1 MNIADKDAVLPKG
14 CEILIIGAGAYGLS
28 SAWFLASRYGGKN
41 IVVLDASDFAGNGTG
56 RCIGGFRT
64 QWGHESNIR
73 MCLESVDFF
82 EKAADILSYPQG
94 IELKQQG
101 YLLLAWDEEN
111 LDRFRMCQQ
120 AQHALGVKSRM
131 LTPEEVLRISPRV
144 NANGLLGGAICER
157 DGTVSPFRLLDALLK
172 GVRREGVQVA
182 FGCKVHGLEHSAT
195 TFMARTSQG
204 DISAKKVV
212 ICTDWA
218 APELLRPLGVQVPVD
233 RLPVEIMVT
242 EPAPPM
248 LGPIHISMRHGM
260 AINQMPRGSIVVNHG
275 RARTRADDIS
285 NQPDWL
291 EKACRGA
298 CEVVPSLA
306 DVNVLR
312 GWAGTISVTPDMQPI
327 IDELEVPGLYVAVS
341 AYKGLMTAPAAGRF
355 VSDLVAGTVT
365 DDPVAPFLSLAR
377 LSNGQLVREPMTNGA
392 KLDPGAAA
400 GNPMN

>member
-1 MNIADKDAVLPKG
+1 MNTSRKGAALPSG
-14 CEILIIGAGAYGLS
+14 CEILVIGAGAYGLS
-28 SAWFLASRYGGKN
+28 SAWFLASRFGGKN
-41 IVVLDASDFAGNGTG
+41 IIVLDASDFAGNGTG

-101 YLLLAWDEEN
+101 YLLLAWDEEV
-111 LDRFRMCQQ
+111 LERFRMCQK
-120 AQHALGVKSRM
+120 AQHAHGVASRM
-131 LTPEEVLRISPRV
+131 LTPEDVLRISPGV

-157 DGTVSPFRLLDALLK
+157 DGTLSPFRLLDALLK
-172 GVRREGVQVA
+172 GVRREGVQVE
-182 FGCKVHGLEHSAT
+182 FGCRVNSIAHSAST
-195 TFMARTSQG
+195 YTARTSHG
-204 DISAKKVV
+204 SISAEKVI

-218 APELLRPLGVQVPVD
+218 APDLLDPLGVQVPVD

-242 EPAPPM
+242 EPAPRM
-248 LGPIHISMRHGM
+248 LGPVHISMRHGM

-275 RARTRADDIS
+275 RARTRADDIT

-291 EKACRGA
+291 EKACKGA

-306 DVNVLR
+306 GVNVLR

-355 VSDLVAGTVT
+355 VADLVAGAVA
-365 DDPVAPFLSLAR
+365 DDPVAPFLSLSR
-377 LSNGQLVREPMTNGA
+377 LRTGQLVREPMTNGA
-392 KLDPGAAA
+392 KLDPEPQPATAKH
-400 GNPMN
+400 